1 VTSLLGLSTIE
12 VTQDIFLAGGHSM
25 FGVQLLSRMRDEFG
39 IRLTLRQLFSA
50 PTVAGL
56 AAQIER
62 QRRTAP

>member
-1 VTSLLGLSTIE
+1 
-12 VTQDIFLAGGHSM
+12 
-25 FGVQLLSRMRDEFG
+25 MRDEFG